1 MVEME
6 DLEVVTKRKPSEDE
20 LRDLMFW
27 KVAKYVKS
35 NAIVYCKDSMT
46 VGVGAGQSVFTLQK
60 LRVLKQLMRTLK

>member
-20 LRDLMFW
+20 LRDLMFCW

-35 NAIVYCKDSMT
+35 NAIVYCK
-46 VGVGAGQSVFTLQK
+46 
-60 LRVLKQLMRTLK
+60 